1 MKLYLVRFASA
12 HDDTLGILYVDN
24 QFECF
29 TLEDEFRT
37 AKVWAET
44 RISSGTYPITLQ
56 TSGKLHKRY
65 SNLYPNMHKGML
77 LLNNVPDFT
86 GIMIHQ
92 GNKETHTAGCLLV
105 GDELKTNKETRGFL
119 GKSAH
124 AYKRL
129 YPRVVKALLNGEPVS
144 IKITDYS

>member
-1 MKLYLVRFASA
+1 MSSA
-12 HDDTLGILYVDN
+12 NDDTLGVMYVDN

-37 AKVWAET
+37 KKLYGET
-44 RISSGTYPITLQ
+44 RIPAGTYRITLQ
-56 TSGKLHKRY
+56 TSGKLHRKY
-65 SNLYPNMHKGML
+65 VGLYPNMHHGML
-77 LLNNVPDFT
+77 MLHEVPGFN

-92 GNKETHTAGCLLV
+92 GNTEEHTAGCILV
-105 GDELKTNKETRGFL
+105 GDELKSNKETRGFL
-119 GKSAH
+119 GRSGK

-129 YPRVVKALLNGEPVS
+129 YPRVTNALLNGEAVS